1 MPAWPGLSSTG
12 LLILFGRGPSYRL
25 PATRPAFWPG
35 PRLLAAGYPAAGA
48 GYMYEE
54 TEREKKKQFSLGF
67 FVRCGAG
74 QASLGSPCQSRQPI
88 SPLWELTGK
97 LVSHP
102 LKETLGKGHVF
113 RNQSSPGLWVTGS
126 GCPGQL
132 LKPGPRLPAAG
143 YPASFSARAKVTG
156 CWFPG
161 RSPVFLLP
169 QPPQQFFLLG
179 VLMFFAY
186 NLSF

>member
-1 MPAWPGLSSTG
+1 MLSQ
-12 LLILFGRGPSYRL
+12 GPKLPDRTQPSLNTRFFFFWGKFYWL
-25 PATRPAFWPG
+25 PPATRPPV
-35 PRLLAAGYPAAGA
+35 LASCTKKP
-48 GYMYEE
+48 
-54 TEREKKKQFSLGF
+54 REKKKCFSLGF

-113 RNQSSPGLWVTGS
+113 RKQSSPGLWVTGS

-156 CWFPG
+156 CRFPG

-169 QPPQQFFLLG
+169 WPPRQFFCWG
-179 VLMFFAY
+179 F
-186 NLSF
+186 